1 MDTTLL
7 KGMKLA
13 LTVDKLTLFT
23 PLVQRAKD
31 IHRQHDCEEALQ
43 VDFVKTGYV
52 TIRAGEGEGNR
63 GTMVTIQGCI
73 S

>member
-1 MDTTLL
+1 MILYQRNMDATLL

-13 LTVDKLTLFT
+13 LTVDKLTPFT

-43 VDFVKTGYV
+43 VDFVKTERICDYQSWG
-52 TIRAGEGEGNR
+52 R
-63 GTMVTIQGCI
+63 GGK
-73 S
+73 